1 MTDTATQ
8 FIAMLK
14 EENALDAMQVIKAAL
29 SEQARAEVAK
39 TQIEV
44 AQTFKLVEKA
54 KDEAEDDQKE
64 TNNDNDDED
73 GKSDTDSVG
82 AVKDDKDKE

>member
-29 SEQARAEVAK
+29 SERARAEVSK
-39 TQIEV
+39 TQLSV
-44 AQTFKLVEKA
+44 AESFKMTEKA
-54 KDEAEDDQKE
+54 ADPEGSKSKE
-64 TNNDNDDED
+64 TENDNSDTD

-82 AVKDDKDKE
+82 AVKDEKEDE

>member
-29 SEQARAEVAK
+29 SERARAEVTK
-39 TQIEV
+39 TQLTV
-44 AQTFKLVEKA
+44 AQAFKMTEKAVEK
-54 KDEAEDDQKE
+54 EEGGE
-64 TNNDNDDED
+64 TENDNTDTD
-73 GKSDTDSVG
+73 GKSDTDSVAG
-82 AVKDDKDKE
+82 NTEKDKE

>member
-14 EENALDAMQVIKAAL
+14 EENALEAMQVIKAAL
-29 SEQARAEVAK
+29 SERARAEVAK
-39 TQIEV
+39 TQLTV
-44 AQTFKLVEKA
+44 AESFKMTEKAVEK
-54 KDEAEDDQKE
+54 EEGGE
-64 TNNDNDDED
+64 TANDNTDAD

-82 AVKDDKDKE
+82 AVKDEKEDV

>member
-14 EENALDAMQVIKAAL
+14 EENALEAMQVIKAAL

-39 TQIEV
+39 THLSV
-44 AQTFKLVEKA
+44 AATFKLAEKVA
-54 KDEAEDDQKE
+54 DQEE
-64 TNNDNDDED
+64 TENDNSDAD
-73 GKSDTDSVG
+73 GKSDVDSESG
-82 AVKDDKDKE
+82 GEEDDK

>member
-14 EENALDAMQVIKAAL
+14 EENALEAMQVIKTAL

-39 TQIEV
+39 THLTV
-44 AQTFKLVEKA
+44 AESFKMTEKA
-54 KDEAEDDQKE
+54 ADPEGEKNGE
-64 TNNDNDDED
+64 TENDNDDKD
-73 GKSDTDSVG
+73 GKSDTDSVAG
-82 AVKDDKDKE
+82 DDTKDKE

>member
-44 AQTFKLVEKA
+44 AQTFKLAEKA
-54 KDEAEDDQKE
+54 KDPEGNQEE
-64 TNNDNDDED
+64 TENDNNDKD